1 MISQISDLLHRAG
14 IVGRSPAAE
23 ALRESVRRIAASESN
38 VLLIGEPGTGKRFV
52 AEQIHFASSKKPGTF
67 AEINP
72 ASTEEEVKAVL
83 FEENRKRSEGILGR
97 SLPSLG
103 KNATVFVRNI
113 HEFSIME
120 QTRIARFLIQNEPGS
135 AHKRTNARV
144 IFAVPASWLTLR
156 KDWVIIDSVDV
167 YVRKFEQLLLPP
179 LRERPDDIPDLVRLF
194 IEIGGNK
201 NSPAPGL
208 GDDSL
213 RKLSDHSWYENIRE
227 LRYLIEDALR
237 ISPGEEL
244 ILPIGFVDEVKAVR
258 EMLDKIM
265 FGRKIEMETML
276 DALEKSFIRRAL
288 VRANFDKSRAAG
300 ILGLSDVGIRYR
312 LQKHNIHLPPARS
325 RMPGSGT
332 VRSSSRRRRS
342 H

>member
-1 MISQISDLLHRAG
+1 MISQSPDSLHRAG

-97 SLPSLG
+97 SLPNVG

-135 AHKRTNARV
+135 AQKRTNARV
-144 IFAVPASWLTLR
+144 IFAVPAPWLTLR
-156 KDWVIIDSVDV
+156 KERVIIDSVDM
-167 YVRKFEQLLLPP
+167 YVRKFDHVLLPP
-179 LRERPDDIPDLVRLF
+179 LREHPDDLPDLVHLF
-194 IEIGGNK
+194 IEVGGHK
-201 NSPAPGL
+201 NNPAPAL
-208 GDDSL
+208 SDSSL
-213 RKLSDHSWYENIRE
+213 QRLVDHSWHENIRE

-244 ILPIGFVDEVKAVR
+244 ILPMGFIDEVKAVR
-258 EMLDKIM
+258 EMLGKIM
-265 FGRKIEMETML
+265 LGKKIDMETTL
-276 DALEKSFIRRAL
+276 DALEKSLIRRAL
-288 VRANFDKSRAAG
+288 VRANFDKSRTAG

-312 LQKHNIHLPPARS
+312 LQKHDIHLPPARS
-325 RMPGSGT
+325 RKSAPGT
-332 VRSSSRRRRS
+332 ARNSSRRRNSR
-342 H
+342 